1 MKLLSIIKIIL
12 GTAIL
17 LLLLY
22 KAGVKE
28 VAATITTMNILLLPA
43 IIILF
48 VAGLYI
54 GAYNLKLL
62 TDALKIRIGMK
73 EMWNYYL
80 TSWAFG
86 MVVPGK
92 IGEFSFVYLAKKRL
106 TTGQAT
112 AVAILDKLITVITL
126 CALAFIGLLMFFP
139 FGQALKLMALATIA
153 VATGLLL
160 LLTPAGRRIVRKLL
174 GKYTEMFAG
183 FSKTLTYLAFEEKK
197 AAALNLII
205 TFLKWGLTAIVT
217 YLAFASFGIT
227 AISPLAIITISA
239 TTMLISLIPI
249 TMSGLGIK
257 EGAAVY
263 LYGLVGVPAAATIS
277 AHIVLLLLNYL
288 GAAAV
293 FFFVKK

>member
-1 MKLLSIIKIIL
+1 MKLFSIIKIIL

-48 VAGLYI
+48 IAGLYI
-54 GAYNLKLL
+54 GAYNIKLL
-62 TDALKIRIGMK
+62 TDALKTKISMK
-73 EMWNYYL
+73 EMWNYYIL
-80 TSWAFG
+80 SWAFG

-112 AVAILDKLITVITL
+112 AVAVLDKIITVITL
-126 CALAFIGLLMFFP
+126 CSIAFFGFFIFLP
-139 FGQALKLMALATIA
+139 LWTALKLMALATIA
-153 VATGLLL
+153 VAAGLLL
-160 LLTPAGRRIVRKLL
+160 LLTPAGRAIARKLL
-174 GKYTEMFAG
+174 GKYTAMFAG
-183 FSKTLTYLAFEEKK
+183 FSKTLTYLIFEERK
-197 AAALNLII
+197 AAAMNLII
-205 TFLKWGLTAIVT
+205 TFLKWVLTAIVT
-217 YLAFASFGIT
+217 YLAFLAFGQK
-227 AISPLAIITISA
+227 ISPLVILTISA
-239 TTMLISLIPI
+239 TTMLISLVPI

-263 LYGLVGVPAAATIS
+263 LYGLVGVAAATTIS
-277 AHIVLLLLNYL
+277 AHIVLLLLNYS